1 MSDHR
6 GKVRGGRGGVGV
18 SAIALNARCSP
29 SGSPTRSCNSCDI
42 IYFLKDSSTSTGAM
56 QTPMYTALDLWA
68 ACPPDILVRCFRAQL
83 DYTDNSGAGCACASW
98 NQIFRACGAEVAIHQ
113 NPLNQA
119 LLSSHYLRQFSDLHT
134 VRLAKGADWQTQSGT
149 WLSAVPAKRF
159 SWGPRDLAQWTE
171 TMQSI
176 PDSCRQLV
184 LDSFLPYEQTF
195 LNGFSQ
201 LLNLQQLCI
210 QGGYPVLIDLED
222 LGLLKQLQVLSV
234 VGQSRSAPALVRGS
248 LDRLPRTLKEL
259 RLRACAAMSCPSH
272 EGFRLQSLSHM
283 DGLDHLDL
291 SFSTASFEMDSELVS
306 LQMLKSILLEG
317 STVTPPQALTGFLST
332 ATNVQEL
339 VLRNCVL
346 DDGQFVLSLE
356 SLLQSLPSLQM
367 LDVASCSHVHLGPTD
382 CRTLRLHSF
391 SFHYSQLLNIDV
403 NQFNDFMQPFR
414 SRDGSLIT
422 PLLQFEGQFPHFGY
436 QHWVQ
441 TLPLKVLTHLTIHDA
456 HKWPIALFFDANS
469 ATLPNLQFLDVS
481 FASLVSSDMDGIS
494 FGSDSNLRELYIAGT
509 SCTSVDLADCSAL
522 TSLGITHRG
531 HETPSVSLPTS
542 LKKLYLHN
550 VLREGTNADLA
561 SLSDLQYLKLGGRA
575 ATTGAMR
582 NLPDLPQTLIEL
594 DLWDGLVRGLERMT
608 SLTNLKRLVMPLPP
622 SAEQLP
628 VIKHLR
634 QLRHVDVTTMEGEPV
649 V

>member
-1 MSDHR
+1 M
-6 GKVRGGRGGVGV
+6 
-18 SAIALNARCSP
+18 
-29 SGSPTRSCNSCDI
+29 
-42 IYFLKDSSTSTGAM
+42 DSSTSSGAM
-56 QTPMYTALDLWA
+56 QTPMCFAPDLWA
-68 ACPPDILVRCFRAQL
+68 ACPPDILGRCFRAQL

-98 NQIFRACGAEVAIHQ
+98 NQTFRACGAEVAIHQ

-119 LLSSHYLRQFSDLHT
+119 LLSSTYLRQFSDLHI
-134 VRLAKGADWQTQSGT
+134 VRLAKSADWQTQSGT
-149 WLSAVPAKRF
+149 WLNAVAAKCF

-184 LDSFLPYEQTF
+184 LDSFLPNEHIF
-195 LNGFSQ
+195 LSGFSQ

-210 QGGYPVLIDLED
+210 QGGYPVMVDLED
-222 LGLLKQLQVLSV
+222 LGLLKQLQILSV
-234 VGQSRSAPALVRGS
+234 IGQSPSAPALVRGS
-248 LDRLPRTLKEL
+248 LDMLPRTLKEL
-259 RLRACAAMSCPSH
+259 RLRACAAMSWPSH
-272 EGFRLQSLSHM
+272 QGFCLQSLSHM
-283 DGLDHLDL
+283 DVLDHLDS
-291 SFSTASFEMDSELVS
+291 SFSIVSFEMDSEVVS
-306 LQMLKSILLEG
+306 LQTLTSLLLEG
-317 STVTPPQALTGFLST
+317 SSVTPPQALTEFLTT
-332 ATNVQEL
+332 ATNLQEL
-339 VLRNCVL
+339 VLRSCIL
-346 DDGQFVLSLE
+346 GDGQFVLSLE
-356 SLLQSLPSLQM
+356 FLLQSLPSLQT
-367 LDVASCSHVHLGPTD
+367 LDVASCSHVLLGPSD
-382 CRTLRLHSF
+382 CKTLRLHSF
-391 SFHYSQLLNIDV
+391 SFHYGQLLNTEV

-414 SRDGSLIT
+414 SHDGSLIT
-422 PLLQFEGQFPHFGY
+422 PLLQVEGQFPHFGY

-441 TLPLKVLTHLTIHDA
+441 TLPLKALTHLTIHDA
-456 HKWPIALFFDANS
+456 HKWPVALFFDANS

-494 FGSDSNLRELYIAGT
+494 FSSDSILRELYIAGT
-509 SCTSVDLADCSAL
+509 SCTSVDLAECSVL

-531 HETPSVSLPTS
+531 HEMPSVSLPTS

-550 VLREGTNADLA
+550 VLREGTNANLA

-575 ATTGAMR
+575 PTKGAMR
-582 NLPDLPQTLIEL
+582 HLPELPQTLIEL

-608 SLTNLKRLVMPLPP
+608 LLTNLKRLVMPLPP

>member
-1 MSDHR
+1 MS
-6 GKVRGGRGGVGV
+6 
-18 SAIALNARCSP
+18 S
-29 SGSPTRSCNSCDI
+29 
-42 IYFLKDSSTSTGAM
+42 GAM
-56 QTPMYTALDLWA
+56 QTPRYSAIDLWA
-68 ACPPDILVRCFRAQL
+68 SCPPDILVRCFRAQL
-83 DYTDNSGAGCACASW
+83 DYTDNSGAGCACAAW
-98 NQIFRACGAEVAIHQ
+98 NQIFQACGAEVAIHQ
-113 NPLNQA
+113 NPLNKA
-119 LLSSHYLRQFSDLHT
+119 LLSSTYLRQFSDLHI
-134 VRLAKGADWQTQSGT
+134 VRLTKSADWQTQSGT
-149 WLSAVPAKRF
+149 WLNDVAAKCF

-176 PDSCRQLV
+176 PDSCRQLS
-184 LDSFLPYEQTF
+184 LDCFLPNEQTF
-195 LNGFSQ
+195 LSGFSQ
-201 LLNLQQLCI
+201 LLNLQQLCV
-210 QGGYPVLIDLED
+210 QGGHPVMVDLED

-234 VGQSRSAPALVRGS
+234 IGQSHSAPALVRGS
-248 LDRLPRTLKEL
+248 LDMLPRTLKEL
-259 RLRACAAMSCPSH
+259 RLRACAAMSWPSH
-272 EGFRLQSLSHM
+272 QGFCLQSLSHM
-283 DGLDHLDL
+283 DMLDHLDL
-291 SFSTASFEMDSELVS
+291 SFSIVSFEMDSEVVS
-306 LQMLKSILLEG
+306 LQTLTSLLLEG
-317 STVTPPQALTGFLST
+317 SSVTPPQALTEFLTT
-332 ATNVQEL
+332 ATNLQEL
-339 VLRNCVL
+339 VLRKCIL

-356 SLLQSLPSLQM
+356 FLLQSLPSLQT
-367 LDVASCSHVHLGPTD
+367 LDVASCSYVFLRPSD

-391 SFHYSQLLNIDV
+391 SFHYSQLLNIEV
-403 NQFNDFMQPFR
+403 NQFNDFMQPF
-414 SRDGSLIT
+414 T
-422 PLLQFEGQFPHFGY
+422 PLLQVEGQFPHFGY

-441 TLPLKVLTHLTIHDA
+441 TLPLKALTHLTIHDA

-494 FGSDSNLRELYIAGT
+494 FSSDSNLRELYIAGT

-531 HETPSVSLPTS
+531 HEMPSVSLPTS

-575 ATTGAMR
+575 ATKGAMR
-582 NLPDLPQTLIEL
+582 HLPELPQTLIEL

-608 SLTNLKRLVMPLPP
+608 LLTNLKRLVMPLPP

>member
-1 MSDHR
+1 MD
-6 GKVRGGRGGVGV
+6 
-18 SAIALNARCSP
+18 P
-29 SGSPTRSCNSCDI
+29 
-42 IYFLKDSSTSTGAM
+42 STSNGGT
-56 QTPMYTALDLWA
+56 QTLMYPALDLWA
-68 ACPPDILVRCFRAQL
+68 ACPPDILVRCFRAQS
-83 DYTDNSGAGCACASW
+83 DYTDNSGAGCACLSW

-119 LLSSHYLRQFSDLHT
+119 LLSSTYLRQFSDLHT

-149 WLSAVPAKRF
+149 WLSAAPAKCF
-159 SWGPRDLAQWTE
+159 TWGPGDLAQWTE

-176 PDSCRQLV
+176 PDSCRQLS
-184 LDSFLPYEQTF
+184 LDCFLPSEQIF
-195 LNGFSQ
+195 LSGFSQ
-201 LLNLQQLCI
+201 LLNLQQLCV
-210 QGGYPVLIDLED
+210 QGCYPVMVDLED
-222 LGLLKQLQVLSV
+222 LGLLQQLQVLSV
-234 VGQSRSAPALVRGS
+234 LGQSPSAPASVRGS

-259 RLRACAAMSCPSH
+259 RLRACAAMSWPSH
-272 EGFRLQSLSHM
+272 EGFCLQGLSHM
-283 DGLDHLDL
+283 DGLHHLDL
-291 SFSTASFEMDSELVS
+291 SFSTASFELDSELVS
-306 LQMLKSILLEG
+306 LQTLKTLLLEG
-317 STVTPPQALTGFLST
+317 SSVRPQQALTEFLRT
-332 ATNVQEL
+332 ATNLQEL
-339 VLRNCVL
+339 VLRNCTM
-346 DDGQFVLSLE
+346 DGGQFVMSLV

-367 LDVASCSHVHLGPTD
+367 LDVASCSHIHLGPSD

-403 NQFNDFMQPFR
+403 NQFNHFMQPYR
-414 SRDGSLIT
+414 SHDGSLIT

-441 TLPLKVLTHLTIHDA
+441 TLPLKALTHLTIHDA

-494 FGSDSNLRELYIAGT
+494 FSSDSNLRELYIAGT

-531 HETPSVSLPTS
+531 HEMPSVSLPTS

-575 ATTGAMR
+575 ATKGAMR
-582 NLPDLPQTLIEL
+582 HLPDLPQTLIEL
-594 DLWDGLVRGLERMT
+594 DLWDGVVRGLERVT
-608 SLTNLKRLVMPLPP
+608 LLTNLKRLVMPLPP
-622 SAEQLP
+622 TAEQLP

-634 QLRHVDVTTMEGEPV
+634 QLRHIDVTTMEGKPDV
-649 V
+649 